1 VMRCWNRA
9 AFFRA
14 GVMSLGLLA
23 SASSGA
29 EPRST
34 SGGLVFAA
42 SEGAAVE
49 RGSAPL
55 PSPAAPLPPAVERG
69 SAPLPSP
76 AAPLPLTVER
86 GSAPLADADLLN
98 AFRQPTPGLHT
109 GGQPTATQLQ
119 QAAATGITTVI
130 DLRQPDEDRGF
141 DEAGVTAQL
150 GLHYVRIPVAGAT
163 GLTPANVQAL
173 HTALA
178 EADGPVLLHCASGNR
193 VGALLALL
201 KARQGMP
208 VDQALQF
215 GRDAGMTSLEAKTR
229 TLLEQDTTR

>member
-1 VMRCWNRA
+1 MMRCWNRA
-9 AFFRA
+9 AFLRA
-14 GVMSLGLLA
+14 CVMSLGLLA

-55 PSPAAPLPPAVERG
+55 PSPAAPLPPTVERG

-163 GLTPANVQAL
+163 GLTSANVQAL

-178 EADGPVLLHCASGNR
+178 EADDPVLLHCASGNR

-215 GRDAGMTSLEAKTR
+215 GRDAGMTSLETTTR
-229 TLLEQDTTR
+229 ALLEQDTTR

>member
-1 VMRCWNRA
+1 VSSE
-9 AFFRA
+9 A
-14 GVMSLGLLA
+14 G
-23 SASSGA
+23 
-29 EPRST
+29 PRST
-34 SGGLVFAA
+34 GDGSVAGGSDAGRRSTQDGSDA
-42 SEGAAVE
+42 DGADAGRRSTQDGSDAGGADAGRRSAQDGSDAGGADAGRRSTGAGLVE
-49 RGSAPL
+49 RG
-55 PSPAAPLPPAVERG
+55 PASLAEANLARTFKHPAE
-69 SAPLPSP
+69 
-76 AAPLPLTVER
+76 
-86 GSAPLADADLLN
+86 DLY
-98 AFRQPTPGLHT
+98 T
-109 GGQPTATQLQ
+109 GGQPTAQQLQ
-119 QAAATGITTVI
+119 QAATAGITTVI
-130 DLRQPDEDRGF
+130 DLRQPNEDRGF
-141 DEAGVTAQL
+141 DETATAASL
-150 GLHYVRIPVAGAT
+150 GMHYIRIPVSGAA

>member
-1 VMRCWNRA
+1 MMRRSNRP

-42 SEGAAVE
+42 SEGA
-49 RGSAPL
+49 
-55 PSPAAPLPPAVERG
+55 AVERG

-130 DLRQPDEDRGF
+130 DLRQPTEDRGF
-141 DEAGVTAQL
+141 DETATAASH
-150 GLHYVRIPVAGAT
+150 GMHYIRIPVSGAA

-173 HTALA
+173 QSALSR
-178 EADGPVLLHCASGNR
+178 ADGPVLLHCASGNR

-229 TLLEQDTTR
+229 TLLKQDTTR